1 MPTTFNQV
9 WWDDTENRTSDHGH
23 CSHLAGSISRHRKGR
38 RGRRR
43 HWCLLPDTEWVSHKP
58 DGTGSNPCRL
68 AGSSDESWIGGGKDG
83 NGNQTDFTGRST
95 NFNNANMA
103 IKCTF
108 NSVNSSKL
116 KEMSRTPSVY
126 DSSGS
131 GAVETNDGF
140 KSQWE
145 QLVFG
150 ITTEAGNNTGFCE
163 HVNNINKQVHN
174 DGRTCYDVLTDAV
187 TKKARGIQWC
197 DSNPTDS
204 VCACINI
211 SKGVRH
217 CLNNPTHPGCD
228 TLVAEYNKF
237 PGNAQTEFDTRNFSP
252 KCFAPDV
259 CAQSGQYQPMQGAD
273 VCSQTIAVCQQ
284 DLNMYGD
291 VASGA
296 LVEIDQSMRCEAK
309 TEKAPSAGSG
319 DTGGGGGGGGG
330 GIFDKRVATGLE
342 PIIFMIVF
350 NFEMIIF
357 LLLEVVFVL
366 CFLHLVTPLLV

>member
-1 MPTTFNQV
+1 
-9 WWDDTENRTSDHGH
+9 
-23 CSHLAGSISRHRKGR
+23 
-38 RGRRR
+38 
-43 HWCLLPDTEWVSHKP
+43 
-58 DGTGSNPCRL
+58 
-68 AGSSDESWIGGGKDG
+68 
-83 NGNQTDFTGRST
+83 
-95 NFNNANMA
+95 MA

-131 GAVETNDGF
+131 GAVETNGGF

-145 QLVFG
+145 QLVYG

-217 CLNNPTHPGCD
+217 CINNPTHPGCD

-259 CAQSGQYQPMQGAD
+259 CTQSGQYQPMQGAD

-284 DLNMYGD
+284 DLNLYGD

-309 TEKAPSAGSG
+309 TEQAPSAGTG

-330 GIFDKRVATGLE
+330 GDEEEEGVDAYIPKSLE
-342 PIIFMIVF
+342 DLKTNRKKQLTAFGGVGSFM
-350 NFEMIIF
+350 MMCLC
-357 LLLEVVFVL
+357 LLLIIVL
-366 CFLHLVTPLLV
+366 ASKGGGRRSVRR